1 MLMYL
6 CVWSWLFCTSVLV
19 WLGLNPAADMVKP
32 HRLLMTILALSAITR
47 RTSTACLRCTYGLV
61 GTKGEGFG
69 PLFLFYFFTDICYRY
84 EK

>member
-32 HRLLMTILALSAITR
+32 TPPPDDYSRIERNHPESEDRVLKVYVWT
-47 RTSTACLRCTYGLV
+47 CGH
-61 GTKGEGFG
+61 
-69 PLFLFYFFTDICYRY
+69 
-84 EK
+84 